1 MSETAM
7 AREPESRAGPPPVP
21 PAARM
26 TPLLRANTLDK
37 TYRMGRVD
45 VRVLKGASLDVRAG
59 EWIAILGPSGSG
71 KSTLLHLMGDLDR
84 PDKTSGPL
92 AFEGRDLNTMSRS
105 ERNDYRNQTA
115 GFVFQFYHL
124 LPELNVLENTM
135 LAGLVTPSL
144 RSVMYWL
151 MVMGVGLLLG
161 LAAAAITLRL
171 ATLPALAGGVQIALI
186 LGSGAIGAFAATAG
200 WTEIRSL
207 LLRFSPERA
216 QLKKRAVGLLTSFG
230 LEHRLKHRPR
240 ELSGGER
247 QRVAI
252 ARALINNPRILLA
265 DEPTGNLDVKTGAE
279 IMDLIAEQHRK
290 GLTIVMVTHDTAIA
304 ERADRVVHL
313 DDGRIAETG

>member
-1 MSETAM
+1 MSKTAM
-7 AREPESRAGPPPVP
+7 ARKPKSHASQPSAPSAAG
-21 PAARM
+21 M
-26 TPLLRANTLDK
+26 TPILRASNLSK

-45 VRVLKGASLDVRAG
+45 VRVLKGASLDVHEG

-92 AFEGRDLNTMSRS
+92 VFEGRKLNAMSRTD
-105 ERNDYRNQTA
+105 RNAYRNQTA

-124 LPELNVLENTM
+124 LPELNMLENTM

-144 RSVMYWL
+144 RSVRYWL
-151 MVMGVGLLLG
+151 IVMGVGLLLG
-161 LAAAAITLRL
+161 LAAAAIALRF
-171 ATLPALAGGVQIALI
+171 ATLPALAGGVKVALI
-186 LGSGAIGAFAATAG
+186 LASGAIGAFAATAV
-200 WTEIRSL
+200 WTEIRSI
-207 LLRFSPERA
+207 LLRFSPERDA
-216 QLKKRAVGLLTSFG
+216 LKQRAVELVTSFG

-290 GLTIVMVTHDTAIA
+290 GLTIVMVTHDSAIA
-304 ERADRVVHL
+304 ERADRIVHL
-313 DDGRIAETG
+313 HDGRIAAT